1 MGFFSLV
8 GLKLKHSKCLLRS
21 HGLQSSVIELDNGCK
36 IHCWAP
42 SSSSLSA
49 SSPPPNR
56 IHGSDSTNNQHF
68 DPTSPSCPCSPLS
81 SNCNATTTTT
91 HHKSADNLQSID
103 VKHLDP
109 NPISSPPSKPALL
122 LLHGFGGHG
131 TLSWEYQLAEFS
143 KHFSLYLPDLLF
155 FGNST
160 IADELNS
167 GPDTHTQQDKGSP
180 MVEEAVRYSEIFQ
193 AECMYKTMKK
203 MGVREAVVLGH
214 SYGGFVAYRMAHL
227 YPRFVKRL
235 VILSAGIMM
244 NPHSNEPLLRK
255 SGATRIHDLLVPTTL
270 PIFIKSL
277 QLVLNDYL
285 PTWLPSFLYKDML
298 ESFAGD
304 RKRRLQLVDGIILGK
319 EDAPPLP
326 TIEQSTLILW
336 GEEDQIFDVTL
347 AHQLKEF
354 LGEKAKLVTMKGV
367 GHVPH
372 MVKPKEFNGVLLAY
386 LLAKQ

>member
-1 MGFFSLV
+1 MGLFSLV
-8 GLKLKHSKCLLRS
+8 GLKLKHSKWLLRS

-49 SSPPPNR
+49 SSSPAPHHN
-56 IHGSDSTNNQHF
+56 HCETDGTNNQH
-68 DPTSPSCPCSPLS
+68 
-81 SNCNATTTTT
+81 N
-91 HHKSADNLQSID
+91 SADNLQSSD
-103 VKHLDP
+103 VKQLDP

-122 LLHGFGGHG
+122 LLHGFGADG
-131 TLSWEYQLAEFS
+131 TLSWENQLAILS

-160 IADELNS
+160 IIADKLNS
-167 GPDTHTQQDKGSP
+167 GPETHTQQDKGSP

-235 VILSAGIMM
+235 VILSSGIMM
-244 NPHSNEPLLRK
+244 NPHSNDALLRK

-298 ESFAGD
+298 ESLSGD
-304 RKRRLQLVDGIILGK
+304 RKGRLQLVDDIILGK

-372 MVKPKEFNGVLLAY
+372 MVKPKEFNGVLLAS